1 MIKYTTQFLLK
12 LEDMIAE
19 SDYTLRYEKGNF
31 KAGFCVLKDQKIM
44 IINKFFTTEGKINA
58 LLEILKGVT
67 LTPVKFTEKSI
78 KLYDEL
84 VQNQHIQP
92 AQPQPTEEQPAA
104 EQPAGAEP
112 TAEGSSTEQA
122 AAEQPSAGQPAT
134 EEPAAEQP
142 SAEAPSTEQP
152 STAA

>member
-1 MIKYTTQFLLK
+1 MIKYTSQFLLK
-12 LEDMIAE
+12 LEDMVAE

-67 LTPVKFTEKSI
+67 LDPTKFTEKSL
-78 KLYDEL
+78 KLHDEL
-84 VQNQHIQP
+84 VQNQHIQQRNPQQQP
-92 AQPQPTEEQPAA
+92 AAAEAAA
-104 EQPAGAEP
+104 EQPAGEQAP
-112 TAEGSSTEQA
+112 AEQA
-122 AAEQPSAGQPAT
+122 AAEQS
-134 EEPAAEQP
+134 
-142 SAEAPSTEQP
+142 STEQP